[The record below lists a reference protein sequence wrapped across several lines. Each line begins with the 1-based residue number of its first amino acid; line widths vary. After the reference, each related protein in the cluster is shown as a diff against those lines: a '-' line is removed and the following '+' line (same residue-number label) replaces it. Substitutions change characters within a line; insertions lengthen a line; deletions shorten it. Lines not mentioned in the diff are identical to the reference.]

1 VTTVSVLPGGRTRN
15 RLPQADRGLPD
26 TTLAAVVIV
35 GQRTGRVVLA
45 GARTVREVTGPD
57 LPMRV
62 DHRDPTADPTPELV
76 DRLVAALATAVPLDV
91 PVVLTGHPRVVDR
104 ACTDQRMLERVTATI
119 PGHHEH
125 TAPAILR
132 AHALRI
138 LRRRIPTDHE
148 VGRR

>member
-1 VTTVSVLPGGRTRN
+1 MTTVSVLAGGRARDRRT
-15 RLPQADRGLPD
+15 QADRGLPD

-57 LPMRV
+57 LPVRV
-62 DHRDPTADPTPELV
+62 DHPDDTSELV
-76 DRLVAALATAVPLDV
+76 DRLVAALATAVPPHV

-104 ACTDQRMLERVTATI
+104 ACADQRLLRYVTATI

-132 AHALRI
+132 SHALRV
-138 LRRRIPTDHE
+138 LRRRTPTDHE